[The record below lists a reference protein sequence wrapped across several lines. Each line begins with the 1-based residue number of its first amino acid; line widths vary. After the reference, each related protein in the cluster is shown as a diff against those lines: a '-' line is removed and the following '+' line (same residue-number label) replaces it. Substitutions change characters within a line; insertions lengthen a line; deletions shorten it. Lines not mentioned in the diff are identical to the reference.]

1 MDPMTAVGEGL
12 GHLGNTLGAAM
23 KDDGDGPAGPLSG
36 AIGPMGR
43 LPGERRRENR
53 PDPGMPF
60 ASPEQRE
67 IQELYDKKMDGY
79 ERARERASILAA
91 RPGEFE
97 EHSRRFWREAEEE
110 VLSKEK
116 AEAAVPSGGLPQHA
130 GAGTG
135 PGGRP
140 LHGTPGVLGGAGVGP
155 LHYRP
160 RTGAGQAGT
169 MPAKGLADDG
179 LDGPGL

>member
-1 MDPMTAVGEGL
+1 MNPMTAVGEGL
-12 GHLGNTLGAAM
+12 RHFGNTLGAAM

-53 PDPGMPF
+53 PDPGTPF

-79 ERARERASILAA
+79 ERVRERASILAA

-97 EHSRRFWREAEEE
+97 EHSRRFWMEAEEE

-116 AEAAVPSGGLPQHA
+116 AEAAVPSGGLPHHA

-140 LHGTPGVLGGAGVGP
+140 LRGTPGVLGGAGVGP
-155 LHYRP
+155 LHYRSCAEAVHADAGP
-160 RTGAGQAGT
+160 SEGAAANL
-169 MPAKGLADDG
+169 P
-179 LDGPGL
+179 DGPDL

>member
-12 GHLGNTLGAAM
+12 RHLGNTLGAAM
-23 KDDGDGPAGPLSG
+23 KDGGDGPAGPLSG
-36 AIGPMGR
+36 AIGPMGK

-53 PDPGMPF
+53 PDLGMPF

-97 EHSRRFWREAEEE
+97 EHSRRFWKEAEEE
-110 VLSKEK
+110 VLSKTK
-116 AEAAVPSGGLPQHA
+116 AEAAAPSGGLPHHA
-130 GAGTG
+130 GAGAG

-140 LHGTPGVLGGAGVGP
+140 LPGTPGVLGGAGVGP
-155 LHYRP
+155 LHYRSCTEAVHADAGP
-160 RTGAGQAGT
+160 SEGAA
-169 MPAKGLADDG
+169 AD
-179 LDGPGL
+179 LPDGPDL